1 MKDADS
7 ISEEIRTCAARPEVD
22 DVPWHRLTAAYGRGT
37 DLPAHR
43 AVLERMPRGT
53 DLPAHRAVLERMPF
67 CLSLKDGYP
76 YHTLCLE
83 DGTIVTGRDR
93 GLKKQRKLPLLFEI
107 FCKCSAMASWICN
120 KE

>member
-22 DVPWHRLTAAYGRGT
+22 DVPWHRLTAAYG
-37 DLPAHR
+37 
-43 AVLERMPRGT
+43 
-53 DLPAHRAVLERMPF
+53 
-67 CLSLKDGYP
+67 LKDGYP
-76 YHTLCLE
+76 YHALCLE

-93 GLKKQRKLPLLFEI
+93 SLKKQRRLPLLFEI
-107 FCKCSAMASWICN
+107 FCKCSAMASWICD

>member
-7 ISEEIRTCAARPEVD
+7 ISEDIRTCAARPEVD
-22 DVPWHRLTAAYGRGT
+22 DVPWHRLTAAYG
-37 DLPAHR
+37 
-43 AVLERMPRGT
+43 RGT

-93 GLKKQRKLPLLFEI
+93 SLKKQRRLPLLFEI

>member
-37 DLPAHR
+37 DLLAHR
-43 AVLERMPRGT
+43 AVLERMPIS
-53 DLPAHRAVLERMPF
+53 
-67 CLSLKDGYP
+67 LSLKDGYP

-93 GLKKQRKLPLLFEI
+93 GLKKQRRLPLLFEI

>member
-43 AVLERMPRGT
+43 AVLERMP
-53 DLPAHRAVLERMPF
+53 F

-93 GLKKQRKLPLLFEI
+93 GLKKQRRLPLLFEF

>member
-7 ISEEIRTCAARPEVD
+7 ISEDIRTCAARPEVD

-37 DLPAHR
+37 DFPEHL
-43 AVLERMPRGT
+43 
-53 DLPAHRAVLERMPF
+53 AVLERMPF
-67 CLSLKDGYP
+67 CLSLKDDYP

-93 GLKKQRKLPLLFEI
+93 GLKKQRRLPLLFEI

-120 KE
+120 KG